1 MIKITSLRASD
12 GGGAY
17 RVDVKREDA
26 AKAECFYILAAHQR
40 EYEFAK
46 GEYPDGA
53 YDVLR
58 RLDGVCRGVRSGRR
72 ILGYGANSRSA
83 LQMKLIGKGIAPDHA
98 DEAVEILIAESGLSE
113 SSDAQRL
120 CELQIA
126 KNVGARRILS
136 YLRGRGYGDEALAEV
151 REYLAD
157 IDFVPICH
165 RAIMKKY
172 GGIPSDLDVR
182 KKCIDYLLRQ
192 GFSYN
197 EIKKAFDTNY
207 GE

>member
-1 MIKITSLRASD
+1 MIKILSLRASD

-26 AKAECFYILAAHQR
+26 GKAECFYVLAAHQR

-46 GEYPDGA
+46 GEYLDGA

-58 RLDGVCRGVRSGRR
+58 RLDAVCRGVKSGRR

-83 LQMKLIGKGIAPDHA
+83 LRIKLIGKGIAPEYA
-98 DEAVEILIAESGLSE
+98 DEAVEILISESGLSE
-113 SSDAQRL
+113 SGDAQRL

-126 KNVGARRILS
+126 KNIGARRILS
-136 YLRGRGYGDEALAEV
+136 YLRGRGYGDEALGEV
-151 REYLAD
+151 KEYLSE
-157 IDFVPICH
+157 IDFVPICR
-165 RAIMKKY
+165 RAIDKKY
-172 GGIPSDLDVR
+172 GGIPTDLDIR

-197 EIKKAFDTNY
+197 EIKKAFDANY

>member
-1 MIKITSLRASD
+1 MIKILSIRASD

-26 AKAECFYILAAHQR
+26 GKAECFYVLAAHQR

-46 GEYPDGA
+46 GDYPDGA
-53 YDVLR
+53 YDVLKK
-58 RLDGVCRGVRSGRR
+58 LDGICRGVKSGRR

-83 LQMKLIGKGIAPDHA
+83 LRMKLIGKGIAPEYA
-98 DEAVEILIAESGLSE
+98 DEAVEILISESGLSE
-113 SSDAQRL
+113 SGDAQRL

-126 KNVGARRILS
+126 KNIGARRILS
-136 YLRGRGYGDEALAEV
+136 YLRGRGYGDEALGEV
-151 REYLAD
+151 KEYLSE
-157 IDFVPICH
+157 IDFVPICR
-165 RAIMKKY
+165 RAIDKKY
-172 GGIPSDLDVR
+172 GGIPTDLDIR

-197 EIKKAFDTNY
+197 EIKKAFDANY

>member
-17 RVDVKREDA
+17 RVDVKRGGVE
-26 AKAECFYILAAHQR
+26 KAESFYVLAAHQR
-40 EYEFAK
+40 EYGFEK
-46 GEYPDGA
+46 GDYPDGA
-53 YDVLR
+53 YEVLR
-58 RLDGVCRGVRSGRR
+58 RLDGICRGVRSGRR

-83 LQMKLIGKGIAPDHA
+83 LRLKLIGKGIAPECA
-98 DEAVEILIAESGLSE
+98 DEAVEILISESGLSE

-126 KNVGARRILS
+126 KNVGARRIIA
-136 YLRGRGYGDEALAEV
+136 YLRGRGYGDDALGEV
-151 REYLAD
+151 KEYLAE
-157 IDFVPICH
+157 IDFVTICR
-165 RAIMKKY
+165 RAILKKY
-172 GGIPSDLDVR
+172 GGIPTDLDIR

-197 EIKKAFDTNY
+197 EIKKAFDAN
-207 GE
+207 

>member
-1 MIKITSLRASD
+1 MIKILSIRVSD

-26 AKAECFYILAAHQR
+26 GKAECFYVLAAHQR

-46 GEYPDGA
+46 GDYPDGA
-53 YDVLR
+53 YDVLKK
-58 RLDGVCRGVRSGRR
+58 LDGICRGVKSGRR

-83 LQMKLIGKGIAPDHA
+83 LRMKLIGKGIAPEYA
-98 DEAVEILIAESGLSE
+98 DEAVEILISESGLSE
-113 SSDAQRL
+113 SGDAQRL

-126 KNVGARRILS
+126 KNIGARRILS
-136 YLRGRGYGDEALAEV
+136 YLRGRGYGDEALGEV
-151 REYLAD
+151 KEYLSE
-157 IDFVPICH
+157 IDFVPICR
-165 RAIMKKY
+165 RAIDKKY
-172 GGIPSDLDVR
+172 GGIPTDLDIR

-197 EIKKAFDTNY
+197 EIKKAFDANY

>member
-26 AKAECFYILAAHQR
+26 VKAESFYVLASHQR

-46 GEYPDGA
+46 GDYPDGA
-53 YDVLR
+53 YDVLKK
-58 RLDGVCRGVRSGRR
+58 LDGICRGVKSGRR

-83 LQMKLIGKGIAPDHA
+83 LRMKLIGKGIAPEYA
-98 DEAVEILIAESGLSE
+98 DEAVEILISESGLSE

-136 YLRGRGYGDEALAEV
+136 YLRGRGYGDDALDEV
-151 REYLAD
+151 KEYLSE
-157 IDFVPICH
+157 IDFVPICR
-165 RAIMKKY
+165 RAINKKY
-172 GGIPSDLDVR
+172 GGIPTDLDIR

-197 EIKKAFDTNY
+197 EIKKAFDANY

>member
-1 MIKITSLRASD
+1 MIKILSLRASD

-26 AKAECFYILAAHQR
+26 GKAECFYVLAAHQR

-58 RLDGVCRGVRSGRR
+58 RLDAVCRGVKSGRR

-83 LQMKLIGKGIAPDHA
+83 LRMKLIGKGIAPENA
-98 DEAVEILIAESGLSE
+98 DEAVEILISESGLSE
-113 SSDAQRL
+113 SGDAQRL

-126 KNVGARRILS
+126 KNIGARRILS
-136 YLRGRGYGDEALAEV
+136 YLRGRGYGDEALGEV
-151 REYLAD
+151 KEYLSE
-157 IDFVPICH
+157 IDFVPICR
-165 RAIMKKY
+165 RAIDKKY
-172 GGIPSDLDVR
+172 GGIPTDLDIR

-197 EIKKAFDTNY
+197 EIKKAFDANY

>member
-1 MIKITSLRASD
+1 MIKIISLRASD

-17 RVDVKREDA
+17 RIDVKREDMV
-26 AKAECFYILAAHQR
+26 KAESFFILAMHQR

-53 YDVLR
+53 YDVLK
-58 RLDGVCRGVRSGRR
+58 RLDGVCRGVKSGRR

-83 LQMKLIGKGIAPDHA
+83 LRMKLIGKGISPEYA
-98 DEAVEILIAESGLSE
+98 DEAVEILISESGLSE
-113 SSDAQRL
+113 SGDAQRL
-120 CELQIA
+120 CELQLA
-126 KNVGARRILS
+126 KNVGARRIIA
-136 YLRGRGYGDEALAEV
+136 YLRGRGYGDDALSEV
-151 REYLAD
+151 KEYLAD
-157 IDFVPICH
+157 TDFVPICR
-165 RAIMKKY
+165 RAILKKY
-172 GGIPSDLDVR
+172 GGVPTDLDIR

-197 EIKKAFDTNY
+197 EIKKAFDADS

>member
-17 RVDVKREDA
+17 RVDVKREGA
-26 AKAECFYILAAHQR
+26 EKAECFYVLAAHQR
-40 EYEFAK
+40 EYEFAR

-53 YDVLR
+53 YEVLR

-83 LQMKLIGKGIAPDHA
+83 LRMKLIGKGIAPEYA
-98 DEAVEILIAESGLSE
+98 DEAVELLISESGLSE

-136 YLRGRGYGDEALAEV
+136 YLRGRGYGDDALGEV
-151 REYLAD
+151 KEYLAET
-157 IDFVPICH
+157 DFVPICR

-172 GGIPSDLDVR
+172 GAVPADLDVR

-197 EIKKAFDTNY
+197 EIKKAFDADH

>member
-1 MIKITSLRASD
+1 MIKILSIRASD

-26 AKAECFYILAAHQR
+26 GKAECFYVLAAHQR

-58 RLDGVCRGVRSGRR
+58 RLDAVCRGVKSGRR

-83 LQMKLIGKGIAPDHA
+83 LRMKLIGKGIAPEYA
-98 DEAVEILIAESGLSE
+98 DEAVEILISESGLSE
-113 SSDAQRL
+113 SGDAQRL

-136 YLRGRGYGDEALAEV
+136 YLRGRGYGDEALGEV
-151 REYLAD
+151 KEYLSE
-157 IDFVPICH
+157 IDFVPICR
-165 RAIMKKY
+165 RAIDKKY
-172 GGIPSDLDVR
+172 GGIPTDLDIR

-197 EIKKAFDTNY
+197 EIKKAFDANY

>member
-1 MIKITSLRASD
+1 MIKITTLRASD

-17 RVDVKREDA
+17 RIDVKREDT
-26 AKAECFYILAAHQR
+26 AKAESFYILAAHQR

-53 YDVLR
+53 IEVLKK
-58 RLDGVCRGVRSGRR
+58 LDGICRGVKSGRR

-83 LQMKLIGKGIAPDHA
+83 LKMKLIGKGISPECA
-98 DEAVEILIAESGLSE
+98 DEAVEILIDESGLSE
-113 SSDAQRL
+113 SNDALRL

-136 YLRGRGYGDEALAEV
+136 YLRGRGYGDDSLAEV

-165 RAIMKKY
+165 RAIIKKY

-197 EIKKAFDTNY
+197 EIKKAFDANY

>member
-17 RVDVKREDA
+17 RVDVKRENA
-26 AKAECFYILAAHQR
+26 VKAESFYVLAAHQR

-58 RLDGVCRGVRSGRR
+58 RLDAVCRGVKSGRR

-83 LQMKLIGKGIAPDHA
+83 LRMKLIGKGIAPEYA
-98 DEAVEILIAESGLSE
+98 DEAVEILISESGLSE
-113 SSDAQRL
+113 SGDAQRL

-126 KNVGARRILS
+126 KNIGARRILS
-136 YLRGRGYGDEALAEV
+136 YLRGRGYGDDALGEV
-151 REYLAD
+151 KEYLSE
-157 IDFVPICH
+157 IDFVPICR
-165 RAIMKKY
+165 RAIDKKY
-172 GGIPSDLDVR
+172 GGIPTDLDIR

-197 EIKKAFDTNY
+197 EIKKAFDANY